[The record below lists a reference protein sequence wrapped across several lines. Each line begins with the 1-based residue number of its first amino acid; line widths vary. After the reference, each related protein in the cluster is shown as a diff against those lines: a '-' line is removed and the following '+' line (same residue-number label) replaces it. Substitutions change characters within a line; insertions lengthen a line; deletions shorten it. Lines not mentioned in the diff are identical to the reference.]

1 MKLAG
6 EKTILK
12 IDFNNITTREL
23 NIESLESSLN
33 SILNDITPVVT
44 VKEYHSDI
52 SFGSGGA
59 LEGVGSENI
68 TGGEVNGQPSVNAE
82 TAMEAVK
89 ELKESITNI
98 SGESEGSKKSFEI
111 ASGSSVV
118 YNEETRYTTVY
129 VWYEGSQKAILWE
142 TGISSQMPFIY
153 CIEYSTNGEY
163 KTIRAY
169 TTKGLHEEG
178 TVIGSN
184 NKWITNKKITDINRT
199 VTSPSTGE
207 TYYIIAEDTTNVGS
221 TNYDTL
227 YWAMAISNGE
237 TWGFTDGYG
246 VNIGSSSLDFFDT
259 SEISKEDIANNE
271 KAPIKETI
279 KNDILKDEY
288 NIDNITTGDGTFF
301 TEEEIT
307 EIEEEVAKAIQEE
320 ITKIIEEELDSNN
333 NYTEEEYNK
342 IIEEI
347 TKEKQE
353 KAQSLAKEIINS
365 KLIDNFESEIIKQ
378 YTGESSLVLFK
389 KNSENKLT
397 DSLKKA
403 DETIKEVKQK
413 YEELPEEEFKEYV
426 ENLDNGEGEAQKILD
441 ALGIDENTTQ
451 EDLNKIAEEAAKELI
466 DAVENGKESDNEAVN
481 AILDNLD
488 NNDGDDNNDGKPK
501 GLRYDIYNKIKSIA
515 DEGQDIDCI
524 KYSTG
529 IAEVVGKYF
538 TTGVMHIAVHIGG
551 NAIFGVGASLV
562 LSAIQNLA
570 IGMTTI
576 QSGTKSINPIDQ
588 AQKLADGIS
597 NMYSQGIITSLVV
610 GMMNAAPSPI
620 PLVGTGMQTQI
631 QHSSMKILIM
641 ISALAAFIM
650 LAAGGIASMT
660 TKSQKA
666 FNSMLSAVG
675 AKDGNDLFAMFLAA
689 GIKASLITTIA
700 KTMET
705 TAGSTGTGLL
715 IPFGP

>member
-6 EKTILK
+6 EKTTLS

-33 SILNDITPVVT
+33 SILN
-44 VKEYHSDI
+44 
-52 SFGSGGA
+52 
-59 LEGVGSENI
+59 GVND
-68 TGGEVNGQPSVNAE
+68 
-82 TAMEAVK
+82 
-89 ELKESITNI
+89 
-98 SGESEGSKKSFEI
+98 
-111 ASGSSVV
+111 
-118 YNEETRYTTVY
+118 
-129 VWYEGSQKAILWE
+129 
-142 TGISSQMPFIY
+142 
-153 CIEYSTNGEY
+153 
-163 KTIRAY
+163 
-169 TTKGLHEEG
+169 
-178 TVIGSN
+178 
-184 NKWITNKKITDINRT
+184 TD
-199 VTSPSTGE
+199 
-207 TYYIIAEDTTNVGS
+207 
-221 TNYDTL
+221 L
-227 YWAMAISNGE
+227 ISN
-237 TWGFTDGYG
+237 FK
-246 VNIGSSSLDFFDT
+246 
-259 SEISKEDIANNE
+259 SE
-271 KAPIKETI
+271 
-279 KNDILKDEY
+279 
-288 NIDNITTGDGTFF
+288 
-301 TEEEIT
+301 
-307 EIEEEVAKAIQEE
+307 V
-320 ITKIIEEELDSNN
+320 
-333 NYTEEEYNK
+333 
-342 IIEEI
+342 
-347 TKEKQE
+347 
-353 KAQSLAKEIINS
+353 
-365 KLIDNFESEIIKQ
+365 IKQ

-389 KNSENKLT
+389 KNSDNRLT

-403 DETIKEVKQK
+403 DETIKEIKQK

-451 EDLNKIAEEAAKELI
+451 EELNKIAEEAAKELI
-466 DAVENGKESDNEAVN
+466 DAIENGKESDNEAVN

-488 NNDGDDNNDGKPK
+488 NNDGNDNDGGKN

-529 IAEVVGKYF
+529 VAEVVGKYF
-538 TTGVMHIAVHIGG
+538 TTGVMHIAVHVGG
-551 NAIFGVGASLV
+551 NAIFGIGTSLV

-597 NMYSQGIITSLVV
+597 NMYTSGTITSLVI
-610 GMMNAAPSPI
+610 GMMNATPSPV

-631 QHSSMKILIM
+631 QHGPMKILIM
-641 ISALAAFIM
+641 ISAIAAYLM
-650 LAAGGIASMT
+650 LAAAGIASMT

-675 AKDGNDLFAMFLAA
+675 AKDGNDLFAMLVAA

-700 KTMET
+700 QTMET

>member
-6 EKTILK
+6 EKTTLS

-33 SILNDITPVVT
+33 SILN
-44 VKEYHSDI
+44 
-52 SFGSGGA
+52 
-59 LEGVGSENI
+59 
-68 TGGEVNGQPSVNAE
+68 EVN
-82 TAMEAVK
+82 
-89 ELKESITNI
+89 NI
-98 SGESEGSKKSFEI
+98 D
-111 ASGSSVV
+111 
-118 YNEETRYTTVY
+118 
-129 VWYEGSQKAILWE
+129 L
-142 TGISSQMPFIY
+142 
-153 CIEYSTNGEY
+153 
-163 KTIRAY
+163 
-169 TTKGLHEEG
+169 
-178 TVIGSN
+178 
-184 NKWITNKKITDINRT
+184 
-199 VTSPSTGE
+199 
-207 TYYIIAEDTTNVGS
+207 
-221 TNYDTL
+221 
-227 YWAMAISNGE
+227 ISN
-237 TWGFTDGYG
+237 FK
-246 VNIGSSSLDFFDT
+246 
-259 SEISKEDIANNE
+259 SE
-271 KAPIKETI
+271 
-279 KNDILKDEY
+279 
-288 NIDNITTGDGTFF
+288 
-301 TEEEIT
+301 
-307 EIEEEVAKAIQEE
+307 V
-320 ITKIIEEELDSNN
+320 
-333 NYTEEEYNK
+333 
-342 IIEEI
+342 
-347 TKEKQE
+347 
-353 KAQSLAKEIINS
+353 
-365 KLIDNFESEIIKQ
+365 IKQ

-389 KNSENKLT
+389 KNSDNRLT

-403 DETIKEVKQK
+403 DETIKEIKQK

-451 EDLNKIAEEAAKELI
+451 EELNKIAEEAAKELI
-466 DAVENGKESDNEAVN
+466 DAIENGKESDNEAVN

-488 NNDGDDNNDGKPK
+488 NNDGNDNDGGKN

-529 IAEVVGKYF
+529 VAEVVGKYF
-538 TTGVMHIAVHIGG
+538 TTGVMHIAVHVGG
-551 NAIFGVGASLV
+551 NAIFGIGTSLV

-597 NMYSQGIITSLVV
+597 NMYTSGTITSLVV
-610 GMMNAAPSPI
+610 GMMNAAPSPV

-631 QHSSMKILIM
+631 QHGPMKILIM
-641 ISALAAFIM
+641 ISAIAAYLM
-650 LAAGGIASMT
+650 LAAAGIASMT

-675 AKDGNDLFAMFLAA
+675 AKDGNDLFAMLVAA

-700 KTMET
+700 QTMET

>member
-6 EKTILK
+6 EKTTLN

-23 NIESLESSLN
+23 NIDSLESSLN
-33 SILNDITPVVT
+33 SIL
-44 VKEYHSDI
+44 
-52 SFGSGGA
+52 SG
-59 LEGVGSENI
+59 VDNI
-68 TGGEVNGQPSVNAE
+68 
-82 TAMEAVK
+82 
-89 ELKESITNI
+89 EL
-98 SGESEGSKKSFEI
+98 
-111 ASGSSVV
+111 
-118 YNEETRYTTVY
+118 
-129 VWYEGSQKAILWE
+129 
-142 TGISSQMPFIY
+142 
-153 CIEYSTNGEY
+153 
-163 KTIRAY
+163 
-169 TTKGLHEEG
+169 
-178 TVIGSN
+178 
-184 NKWITNKKITDINRT
+184 
-199 VTSPSTGE
+199 
-207 TYYIIAEDTTNVGS
+207 
-221 TNYDTL
+221 
-227 YWAMAISNGE
+227 ISN
-237 TWGFTDGYG
+237 FK
-246 VNIGSSSLDFFDT
+246 
-259 SEISKEDIANNE
+259 SEM
-271 KAPIKETI
+271 
-279 KNDILKDEY
+279 
-288 NIDNITTGDGTFF
+288 
-301 TEEEIT
+301 
-307 EIEEEVAKAIQEE
+307 V
-320 ITKIIEEELDSNN
+320 
-333 NYTEEEYNK
+333 
-342 IIEEI
+342 
-347 TKEKQE
+347 
-353 KAQSLAKEIINS
+353 
-365 KLIDNFESEIIKQ
+365 KQ

-389 KNSENKLT
+389 KGTENKLT
-397 DSLKKA
+397 ASLKKA
-403 DETIKEVKQK
+403 DEKIKEIKQK
-413 YEELPEEEFKEYV
+413 YEELSEEEFKEYV
-426 ENLDNGEGEAQKILD
+426 ENLDNGEEEAQKILD
-441 ALGIDENTTQ
+441 SLGIDENTTQ
-451 EDLNKIAEEAAKELI
+451 EDLNKIAEEAAEELI
-466 DAVENGKESDNEAVN
+466 NAIESGEKSDNEAVN

-488 NNDGDDNNDGKPK
+488 NSNNDDNDDNPK

-538 TTGVMHIAVHIGG
+538 STGVMHIAVHVGG
-551 NAIFGVGASLV
+551 NAIFGVGTSLV

-641 ISALAAFIM
+641 ISALAAFTM
-650 LAAGGIASMT
+650 LAIGGVASMT